1 MHASKRTA
9 KSMTTSEHESY
20 LSELGLPVEAFDPP
34 LSPGERIIRA
44 VLLGGFVVV
53 LGVEAFLLWQAW
65 QLMG

>member
-1 MHASKRTA
+1 
-9 KSMTTSEHESY
+9 MTSTEHESY

-34 LSPGERIIRA
+34 LSTGERIIRG

-53 LGVEAFLLWQAW
+53 LAVEAFLLWQAW